1 MALYKPSRVLTASL
15 PNGRDSRVGLITT
28 MKKKYILPSLRLT
41 TLVAES
47 LMAASDHK
55 DVIINRTETV
65 GAADV
70 EVKGTGS
77 YNVWNDDWSE

>member
-28 MKKKYILPSLRLT
+28 MKKKYILPSLRMT
-41 TLVAES
+41 AMVAES
-47 LMAASDHK
+47 LMAASDPN
-55 DVIINRTETV
+55 DVVVNKNGSVE
-65 GAADV
+65 AAEVD
-70 EVKGTGS
+70 VKGAS